1 MRGHVHPRVA
11 RLYLEFML
19 LAPAFASST
28 TARRAVELEGAT
40 SAFAQVP
47 SAAAPSPGLA
57 TFPTSAAAYCAMVQ
71 KGFTAPP
78 LVTPGTP
85 EFTRRLARGRWLLR
99 QLQDTLAVKKYRAMH
114 KRYSWTSQKDFDELA
129 ELFGEAAARGMMVG
143 LGNKD
148 VFGFDEAA
156 DDEASDVSNKAG
168 SETK

>member
-1 MRGHVHPRVA
+1 MRGHVHPQVA
-11 RLYLEFML
+11 KLYLEFML

-28 TARRAVELEGAT
+28 TARRVVELGGAT
-40 SAFAQVP
+40 SA
-47 SAAAPSPGLA
+47 SARVLSTAAPSPGLA
-57 TFPTSAAAYCAMVQ
+57 PFPTSAAAYCAMVQ
-71 KGFTAPP
+71 TGFTAPP

-99 QLQDTLAVKKYRAMH
+99 QLQNTLAVKKYRAMH
-114 KRYSWTSQKDFDELA
+114 KRYGWASQKDFDELT
-129 ELFGEAAARGMMVG
+129 ELFGEATAQRMMIG

-156 DDEASDVSNKAG
+156 GDEAG